1 LVTNVSAGGVLF
13 GVASALSFGIG
24 DFAGGLA
31 SRRASGL
38 AVAAFAQ
45 LVGMLLVAA
54 FVALVRPE
62 LPDAGSL
69 AIGAAAGLSG
79 AVGVAALYVA
89 MASGAMGLVASV
101 SGAGS
106 VTVPLLVGALLLR
119 QSVHPWQVLGVA
131 CAAAA
136 VLAAGGASRGAASRR
151 ALWLALLAA
160 LGFGLWYALLDR
172 AATASGPWAL
182 LTSRLSGASSLLLLA
197 ALRGGLVTLRAGW
210 RLALLSGVADVGG
223 NALYV
228 GARALMALGLAAALS
243 GIYPL
248 FTVLLAR
255 VVLRERLPRL
265 GLAGVALALVAIVLI
280 SAG

>member
-1 LVTNVSAGGVLF
+1 MTIVSPGGVLF
-13 GVASALSFGIG
+13 GLASALSFGVG

-38 AVAAFAQ
+38 AVAALGQ
-45 LVGMLLVAA
+45 LVGTVLLAA
-54 FVALVRPE
+54 YVLLARPD

-69 AIGAAAGLSG
+69 SIGAAAGLSG

-89 MASGAMGLVASV
+89 MAAGAMGLVASV
-101 SGAGS
+101 SGAGA
-106 VTVPLLVGALLLR
+106 VTVPLLVSVFLLH
-119 QSVHPWQVLGVA
+119 QSVHPLQAVGVA

-136 VLAAGGASRGAASRR
+136 ILAASGASRGSGSRR

-160 LGFGLWYALLDR
+160 LGFGFWYALLDR
-172 AATASGPWAL
+172 AAAGSGPWAL
-182 LTSRLSGASSLLLLA
+182 FTSRLSGSSLLLVVA
-197 ALRGGLVTLRAGW
+197 AIRGGLATLRTSW
-210 RLALLSGVADVGG
+210 RLAVLSGLADVGG

-228 GARALMALGLAAALS
+228 GARALLALGLAAALS

-248 FTVLLAR
+248 FTMVLAR
-255 VVLRERLPRL
+255 VLLRERLPRL
-265 GLAGVALALVAIVLI
+265 GLAGVAFALIAIVLI

>member
-1 LVTNVSAGGVLF
+1 MSNVSPGGVVF
-13 GVASALSFGIG
+13 GVTSAVSFGVG

-38 AVAAFAQ
+38 AVAALAQ
-45 LVGMLLVAA
+45 LVGMLLLAA
-54 FVALVRPE
+54 FVAVTRPQVPE
-62 LPDAGSL
+62 ADSL
-69 AIGAAAGLSG
+69 AIGVAAGLSG

-89 MASGAMGLVASV
+89 MAAGAMGLVASV

-106 VTVPLLVGALLLR
+106 VTVPLLVGAFLLH
-119 QSVHPWQVLGVA
+119 QGVHPLQVVGVA
-131 CAAAA
+131 FAAAA
-136 VLAAGGASRGAASRR
+136 VLAAGGASRGGASRR

-160 LGFGLWYALLDR
+160 LGFGLWYVLLDR

-182 LTSRLSGASSLLLLA
+182 FASRLSGATSLLALA
-197 ALRGGLVTLRAGW
+197 AVRGGLTTLRASW
-210 RLALLSGVADVGG
+210 RLALASGVADVAG
-223 NALYV
+223 NVLYV

-248 FTVLLAR
+248 FTMLLAR

>member
-1 LVTNVSAGGVLF
+1 VTFVSPGGVFF
-13 GVASALSFGIG
+13 GLASALSFGVG

-38 AVAAFAQ
+38 AVAALGQ
-45 LVGMLLVAA
+45 LVGTVLLAA
-54 FVALVRPE
+54 FVLVARPG

-89 MASGAMGLVASV
+89 MAAGAMGLVASV
-101 SGAGS
+101 SGAGA
-106 VTVPLLVGALLLR
+106 VTVPLLVSVFLLH
-119 QSVHPWQVLGVA
+119 QSVHPLQAVGVA

-136 VLAAGGASRGAASRR
+136 ILAAGGASRGDASRR

-172 AATASGPWAL
+172 AAAGSGPWAL
-182 LTSRLSGASSLLLLA
+182 FTSRLSGSSMLLVVA
-197 ALRGGLVTLRAGW
+197 AVRGGLATLRASW
-210 RLALLSGVADVGG
+210 RLAVLSGLADVGG

-228 GARALMALGLAAALS
+228 AARALLALGLAAALS

-248 FTVLLAR
+248 FTMVLAR
-255 VVLRERLPRL
+255 VILRERLPRL
-265 GLAGVALALVAIVLI
+265 GLAGVGFALIAIVLI

>member
-1 LVTNVSAGGVLF
+1 MSNVSPGGIIF
-13 GVASALSFGIG
+13 GVASALCFGVG

-45 LVGMLLVAA
+45 LVGMLLLGA
-54 FVALVRPE
+54 FVALVRPDV
-62 LPDAGSL
+62 PDVGSL
-69 AIGAAAGLSG
+69 AIGIAAGLSG
-79 AVGVAALYVA
+79 GMGVAALYVA
-89 MASGAMGLVASV
+89 MAAGAMGLVASV

-106 VTVPLLVGALLLR
+106 VTVPLLVGALLLH
-119 QSVHPWQVLGVA
+119 QSVHPLQALGVVF
-131 CAAAA
+131 AAAA
-136 VLAAGGASRGAASRR
+136 VLAAGGATHGGASRR

-172 AATASGPWAL
+172 AAVASAPWAL
-182 LTSRLSGASSLLLLA
+182 LSSRFSAAFSLLAIA
-197 ALRGGLVTLRAGW
+197 ALRGGLTTLRASW
-210 RLALLSGVADVGG
+210 RLALVSGLADVGG

-248 FTVLLAR
+248 FTMLLAR
-255 VVLRERLPRL
+255 VVLHERLPRL
-265 GLAGVALALVAIVLI
+265 GLAGVALALMAIVLI

>member
-1 LVTNVSAGGVLF
+1 VTIVSPGGVLL
-13 GVASALSFGIG
+13 GLASALSFGIG
-24 DFAGGLA
+24 AFAGGLA

-38 AVAAFAQ
+38 AVAALGQ
-45 LVGMLLVAA
+45 LVGTVLLAVFVLVA
-54 FVALVRPE
+54 RPG
-62 LPDAGSL
+62 LPDMSSL

-89 MASGAMGLVASV
+89 MAAGAMGLVASV
-101 SGAGS
+101 SGAGA
-106 VTVPLLVGALLLR
+106 VTVPLLVSVFVLH
-119 QSVHPWQVLGVA
+119 QSVHPLQAVGVA

-136 VLAAGGASRGAASRR
+136 ILAASGASRGGGSRR

-172 AATASGPWAL
+172 AAAGSGPWAL
-182 LTSRLSGASSLLLLA
+182 FTSRLSGSSMLLVIA
-197 ALRGGLVTLRAGW
+197 ALRGGLATLRASR
-210 RLALLSGVADVGG
+210 RLAVLSGLADMGG

-228 GARALMALGLAAALS
+228 GARALLALGLAAALS

-248 FTVLLAR
+248 FTMLLAR
-255 VVLRERLPRL
+255 VILRERLPRL
-265 GLAGVALALVAIVLI
+265 GLAGVGFALIAIVLI

>member
-1 LVTNVSAGGVLF
+1 VTLVSPGGLLF
-13 GVASALSFGIG
+13 GLASALSFGVG

-38 AVAAFAQ
+38 AVAALGQ
-45 LVGMLLVAA
+45 LVGTVLLAA
-54 FVALVRPE
+54 FVLVARPG
-62 LPDAGSL
+62 LPDMSSL

-89 MASGAMGLVASV
+89 MAAGAMGLVASV
-101 SGAGS
+101 SGAGA
-106 VTVPLLVGALLLR
+106 VTVPLLVGVFLLH
-119 QSVHPWQVLGVA
+119 QSVHPLQAVGVA

-136 VLAAGGASRGAASRR
+136 ILAAGGASRGDASRR

-172 AATASGPWAL
+172 AAAGSGPWAL
-182 LTSRLSGASSLLLLA
+182 FTSRLSGSSMLLVIA
-197 ALRGGLVTLRAGW
+197 AVRGGLATLRASW
-210 RLALLSGVADVGG
+210 RLAVLSGLADVGG

-228 GARALMALGLAAALS
+228 GARAHLALGLAAALS

-248 FTVLLAR
+248 FTMVLAR
-255 VVLRERLPRL
+255 VILRERLPRL
-265 GLAGVALALVAIVLI
+265 GLAGVGFALIAIVLI

>member
-1 LVTNVSAGGVLF
+1 VTIVSPGGVLL
-13 GVASALSFGIG
+13 GLASALSFGIG

-38 AVAAFAQ
+38 AVAALGQ
-45 LVGMLLVAA
+45 LVGTVLLAVFVLVA
-54 FVALVRPE
+54 RPG
-62 LPDAGSL
+62 LPDMSSL

-89 MASGAMGLVASV
+89 MAAGAMGLVASV
-101 SGAGS
+101 SGAGA
-106 VTVPLLVGALLLR
+106 VTVPLLVSVFVLH
-119 QSVHPWQVLGVA
+119 QSVHPLQAVGVA

-136 VLAAGGASRGAASRR
+136 ILAASGASRGGGSRR

-172 AATASGPWAL
+172 AAAGSGPWAL
-182 LTSRLSGASSLLLLA
+182 FTSRLSGSSMLLVVA
-197 ALRGGLVTLRAGW
+197 ALRGGLATLRASW
-210 RLALLSGVADVGG
+210 RLAVVSGLADVGG

-228 GARALMALGLAAALS
+228 GARALLALGLAAALS

-248 FTVLLAR
+248 FTMLLAR
-255 VVLRERLPRL
+255 VILRERLPRL
-265 GLAGVALALVAIVLI
+265 GLAGVGFALIAIVLI

>member
-1 LVTNVSAGGVLF
+1 MTIVSPGGVFF
-13 GVASALSFGIG
+13 GLASALSFGVG

-38 AVAAFAQ
+38 GVAALSQ
-45 LVGMLLVAA
+45 LVGTVLLAGFVLVA
-54 FVALVRPE
+54 RPD
-62 LPDAGSL
+62 LPDRASL

-89 MASGAMGLVASV
+89 MATGAMGLVASV
-101 SGAGS
+101 SGAGA
-106 VTVPLLVGALLLR
+106 VTVPLLVGLFLLR
-119 QSVHPWQVLGVA
+119 QSVHPLQVLGVA

-136 VLAAGGASRGAASRR
+136 ILAASGASRGGASRR
-151 ALWLALLAA
+151 ALRLALLAA

-172 AATASGPWAL
+172 AALGSGPWAL
-182 LTSRLSGASSLLLLA
+182 FTSRLSGSFTLLVVA
-197 ALRGGLVTLRAGW
+197 AARGGLATLRSSW
-210 RLALLSGVADVGG
+210 RLALLSGLADVGG

-228 GARALMALGLAAALS
+228 QARALMALGLAAALS

-248 FTVLLAR
+248 FTMLLAR
-255 VVLRERLPRL
+255 IILRERLPRL
-265 GLAGVALALVAIVLI
+265 GLAGVGLALVAIVLI

>member
-1 LVTNVSAGGVLF
+1 MTIVSPGGVLF
-13 GVASALSFGIG
+13 GLASALSFGIG

-38 AVAAFAQ
+38 AVAALGQ
-45 LVGMLLVAA
+45 LVGTVLLAA
-54 FVALVRPE
+54 FVLVARPG
-62 LPDAGSL
+62 LPDSGSL

-89 MASGAMGLVASV
+89 MAAGAMGLVASV
-101 SGAGS
+101 SGAGA
-106 VTVPLLVGALLLR
+106 VTVPLLVSVFLLH
-119 QSVHPWQVLGVA
+119 QSVHPLQAVGVA

-136 VLAAGGASRGAASRR
+136 ILAASGASRGGGSRR

-160 LGFGLWYALLDR
+160 VGFGLWYALLDR
-172 AATASGPWAL
+172 AAAGSGPWAL
-182 LTSRLSGASSLLLLA
+182 FTSRLSGSSMLLVVA
-197 ALRGGLVTLRAGW
+197 ALRGGLATLRASW
-210 RLALLSGVADVGG
+210 RLAVLSGLADVGG

-228 GARALMALGLAAALS
+228 GARALLALGLAAALS

-248 FTVLLAR
+248 FTMLLAR
-255 VVLRERLPRL
+255 VILRERLPRL
-265 GLAGVALALVAIVLI
+265 GLAGVGFALIAIVLI

>member
-1 LVTNVSAGGVLF
+1 MTNVSLGGVLF

-45 LVGMLLVAA
+45 LVGMVLLAALVA
-54 FVALVRPE
+54 VVRPE
-62 LPDAGSL
+62 LPDTGAV

-119 QSVHPWQVLGVA
+119 QSVHPLQVLGVA
-131 CAAAA
+131 FAAAA

-160 LGFGLWYALLDR
+160 LGFGLWYVLLDR

-182 LTSRLSGASSLLLLA
+182 LTSRLSGASSLLVLA
-197 ALRGGLVTLRAGW
+197 ALRGGLATLRASW
-210 RLALLSGVADVGG
+210 RLALVSGVADVGG

-248 FTVLLAR
+248 FTMLLAL
-255 VVLRERLPRL
+255 VILRERLPRL

>member
-1 LVTNVSAGGVLF
+1 MTIVSPGGVLF
-13 GVASALSFGIG
+13 GLASALSFGIG

-38 AVAAFAQ
+38 AVAALGQ
-45 LVGMLLVAA
+45 LVGTVLLAA
-54 FVALVRPE
+54 FVLVARPG
-62 LPDAGSL
+62 LPDSGSL

-89 MASGAMGLVASV
+89 MAAGAMGLVASV
-101 SGAGS
+101 SGAGA
-106 VTVPLLVGALLLR
+106 VTVPLLVSVFLLH
-119 QSVHPWQVLGVA
+119 QSVHPLQAVGVA

-136 VLAAGGASRGAASRR
+136 ILAAGGASRGDASRR

-172 AATASGPWAL
+172 AAAGSGPWAL
-182 LTSRLSGASSLLLLA
+182 FTSRLSGSSMLLVVA
-197 ALRGGLVTLRAGW
+197 AVRGGLATLRASW
-210 RLALLSGVADVGG
+210 RLAVLSGLADVGG

-228 GARALMALGLAAALS
+228 GARALLALGFAAALS

-248 FTVLLAR
+248 FTMVLAR
-255 VVLRERLPRL
+255 VILRERLPRL
-265 GLAGVALALVAIVLI
+265 GLAGVGFALIAIVLI

>member
-1 LVTNVSAGGVLF
+1 MTIVSPGGVLL
-13 GVASALSFGIG
+13 GLASALSFGIG

-38 AVAAFAQ
+38 AVAALGQ
-45 LVGMLLVAA
+45 LVGTVLLAVFVLVA
-54 FVALVRPE
+54 RPG
-62 LPDAGSL
+62 LPDMSSL

-89 MASGAMGLVASV
+89 MAAGAMGLVASV
-101 SGAGS
+101 SGAGA
-106 VTVPLLVGALLLR
+106 VTVPLLVSVFVLH
-119 QSVHPWQVLGVA
+119 QSVHPLQAVGVA

-136 VLAAGGASRGAASRR
+136 ILAASGASRGGGSRR

-172 AATASGPWAL
+172 AAAGSGPWAL
-182 LTSRLSGASSLLLLA
+182 FTSRLSGSSMLLVIA
-197 ALRGGLVTLRAGW
+197 ALRGGLATLRASR
-210 RLALLSGVADVGG
+210 RLAVLSGLADMGG

-228 GARALMALGLAAALS
+228 GARALLALGLAAALS

-248 FTVLLAR
+248 FTMLLAR
-255 VVLRERLPRL
+255 VILRERLPRL
-265 GLAGVALALVAIVLI
+265 GLAGVGFALIAIVLI

>member
-1 LVTNVSAGGVLF
+1 MTIVSPGGVLL
-13 GVASALSFGIG
+13 GLASALSFGIG

-38 AVAAFAQ
+38 AVAALGQ
-45 LVGMLLVAA
+45 LVGTVLLAVFVLVA
-54 FVALVRPE
+54 RPG
-62 LPDAGSL
+62 LPDMSSL

-89 MASGAMGLVASV
+89 MAAGAMGLVASV
-101 SGAGS
+101 SGAGA
-106 VTVPLLVGALLLR
+106 VTVPLLVSVFLLH
-119 QSVHPWQVLGVA
+119 QSVHPLQAVGVA

-136 VLAAGGASRGAASRR
+136 ILAASGASRGGGSRR

-172 AATASGPWAL
+172 AAAGSGPWAL
-182 LTSRLSGASSLLLLA
+182 FTSRLSGSSMLLVVA
-197 ALRGGLVTLRAGW
+197 ALRGGLATLRASW
-210 RLALLSGVADVGG
+210 RLAVVSGLADVGG

-228 GARALMALGLAAALS
+228 GARALLALGLAAALS

-248 FTVLLAR
+248 FTMLLAR
-255 VVLRERLPRL
+255 VILRERLPRL
-265 GLAGVALALVAIVLI
+265 GLAGVGFALIAIVLI

>member
-1 LVTNVSAGGVLF
+1 MTIVSPGGVLL
-13 GVASALSFGIG
+13 GLASALSFGIG

-38 AVAAFAQ
+38 AVAALGQ
-45 LVGMLLVAA
+45 LVGTVLLAASVLVA
-54 FVALVRPE
+54 RPG
-62 LPDAGSL
+62 LPDSGSL

-89 MASGAMGLVASV
+89 MAAGAMGLVASV
-101 SGAGS
+101 SGAGA
-106 VTVPLLVGALLLR
+106 VTVPLLVSVFLLH
-119 QSVHPWQVLGVA
+119 QSVHPLQAVGVA

-136 VLAAGGASRGAASRR
+136 ILAASGASRGGGSRR

-172 AATASGPWAL
+172 AAAGSGPWAL
-182 LTSRLSGASSLLLLA
+182 FTSRLSGSSMLLVIA
-197 ALRGGLVTLRAGW
+197 ALRGGLATLRASW
-210 RLALLSGVADVGG
+210 RLAVVSGLADVGG

-228 GARALMALGLAAALS
+228 GARALLALGLAAALS

-248 FTVLLAR
+248 FTMLLAR
-255 VVLRERLPRL
+255 VILRERLPRL
-265 GLAGVALALVAIVLI
+265 GLAGVGFALIAIVLI

>member
-1 LVTNVSAGGVLF
+1 MTNVSPGGVLF
-13 GVASALSFGIG
+13 GVASALSFGAG

-38 AVAAFAQ
+38 AVAALAQ
-45 LVGMLLVAA
+45 LVGLALLAG
-54 FVALVRPE
+54 FVAVVRPA

-69 AIGAAAGLSG
+69 AIGVAAGLSG
-79 AVGVAALYVA
+79 AVGVAALYIA
-89 MASGAMGLVASV
+89 MAAGAMGLVASV

-106 VTVPLLVGALLLR
+106 VTVPLLVGALLLH
-119 QSVHPWQVLGVA
+119 QSVHPLQMVGVA
-131 CAAAA
+131 FAAGAI
-136 VLAAGGASRGAASRR
+136 LAAGGASSGAASRR

-172 AATASGPWAL
+172 AAVASGPWAL
-182 LTSRLSGASSLLLLA
+182 FTSRLSGSSSLLALT
-197 ALRGGLVTLRAGW
+197 ALRGGVTMLRASW
-210 RLALLSGVADVGG
+210 RLALLSGLADVGG
-223 NALYV
+223 NALYI

-248 FTVLLAR
+248 FTMLLAR

>member
-1 LVTNVSAGGVLF
+1 VTFVSPGGVFFGLASALLF
-13 GVASALSFGIG
+13 GVG

-38 AVAAFAQ
+38 AVAALGQ
-45 LVGMLLVAA
+45 LVGTVLLAA
-54 FVALVRPE
+54 FVLVARPG
-62 LPDAGSL
+62 LPDPGSL
-69 AIGAAAGLSG
+69 VIGAAAGLSG

-89 MASGAMGLVASV
+89 MAAGAMGLVASV
-101 SGAGS
+101 SGAGA
-106 VTVPLLVGALLLR
+106 VTVPLLVSVFLLH
-119 QSVHPWQVLGVA
+119 QSVHPPQAVGVA

-136 VLAAGGASRGAASRR
+136 ILAAGGASRGDASRR

-172 AATASGPWAL
+172 AAAGSGPWAL
-182 LTSRLSGASSLLLLA
+182 FTSRLSGSSMLLVVA
-197 ALRGGLVTLRAGW
+197 AVRGGLVTLRASW
-210 RLALLSGVADVGG
+210 RLAVLSGLADVGG

-228 GARALMALGLAAALS
+228 GARALLALGLAAALS

-248 FTVLLAR
+248 FTMVLAR
-255 VVLRERLPRL
+255 VILRERLPRL
-265 GLAGVALALVAIVLI
+265 GLAGVGFALIAIVLI

>member
-1 LVTNVSAGGVLF
+1 VTIVSPGGVLL
-13 GVASALSFGIG
+13 GLASALSFGIG

-38 AVAAFAQ
+38 AVAALGQ
-45 LVGMLLVAA
+45 LVGTVLLAVFVLVA
-54 FVALVRPE
+54 RPG
-62 LPDAGSL
+62 LPDMSSL

-89 MASGAMGLVASV
+89 MAAGAMGLVASV
-101 SGAGS
+101 SGAGA
-106 VTVPLLVGALLLR
+106 VTVPLLVSVFLLH
-119 QSVHPWQVLGVA
+119 QSVHPLQAVGVA

-136 VLAAGGASRGAASRR
+136 ILAASGASRGGGSRR

-172 AATASGPWAL
+172 AAAGSGPWAL
-182 LTSRLSGASSLLLLA
+182 FTSRLSGSSMLLVVA
-197 ALRGGLVTLRAGW
+197 ALRGGLATLRASW
-210 RLALLSGVADVGG
+210 RLAVVSGLADVGG

-228 GARALMALGLAAALS
+228 GARALLALGLAAALS

-248 FTVLLAR
+248 FTMLLAR
-255 VVLRERLPRL
+255 VILRERLPRL
-265 GLAGVALALVAIVLI
+265 GLAGVGFALIAIVLI

>member
-1 LVTNVSAGGVLF
+1 MTIVSPGGVLL
-13 GVASALSFGIG
+13 GLASALSFGIG

-38 AVAAFAQ
+38 AVAALGQ
-45 LVGMLLVAA
+45 LVGTVLLAVFVLVA
-54 FVALVRPE
+54 RPG
-62 LPDAGSL
+62 LPDMSSL

-89 MASGAMGLVASV
+89 MAAGAMGLVASV
-101 SGAGS
+101 SGAGA
-106 VTVPLLVGALLLR
+106 VTVPLLVSVFLLH
-119 QSVHPWQVLGVA
+119 QSVHPLQAVGVA

-136 VLAAGGASRGAASRR
+136 ILAASGASRGGGSRR

-172 AATASGPWAL
+172 AAAGSGPWAL
-182 LTSRLSGASSLLLLA
+182 FTSRLSGSSMLLVVA
-197 ALRGGLVTLRAGW
+197 ALRGGLATLRASR
-210 RLALLSGVADVGG
+210 RLAVLSGLADMGG

-228 GARALMALGLAAALS
+228 GARALLALGLAAALS

-248 FTVLLAR
+248 FTMLLAR
-255 VVLRERLPRL
+255 VILRERLPRL
-265 GLAGVALALVAIVLI
+265 GLAGVGFALIAIVLI

>member
-1 LVTNVSAGGVLF
+1 MNNVSLGGVLF
-13 GVASALSFGIG
+13 GVTSALSFGVG

-38 AVAAFAQ
+38 AVAALAQ
-45 LVGMLLVAA
+45 LVGMLLLAA
-54 FVALVRPE
+54 FVAIVRPP
-62 LPDAGSL
+62 LPEAGSL
-69 AIGAAAGLSG
+69 AIGVAAGLSG
-79 AVGVAALYVA
+79 AMGVAALYVA
-89 MASGAMGLVASV
+89 MAAGAMGLVASV

-106 VTVPLLVGALLLR
+106 VTVPLLVGAVVLH
-119 QSVHPWQVLGVA
+119 QSVHPLQAVGVVF
-131 CAAAA
+131 AAGAI
-136 VLAAGGASRGAASRR
+136 LAAGGASRGGASRR

-160 LGFGLWYALLDR
+160 VGFGLWYALLDR

-182 LTSRLSGASSLLLLA
+182 LTSRLSGASALLVLA
-197 ALRGGLVTLRAGW
+197 ALRGGLPTLRSSW
-210 RLALLSGVADVGG
+210 RLTLLSGVADVAG

-248 FTVLLAR
+248 FTMLLAR

-265 GLAGVALALVAIVLI
+265 GLAGVALALIAIVLI

>member
-1 LVTNVSAGGVLF
+1 MTIVSPGGVLL
-13 GVASALSFGIG
+13 GLASALSFGIG

-38 AVAAFAQ
+38 AVAALGQ
-45 LVGMLLVAA
+45 LVGTVLLAVFVLVA
-54 FVALVRPE
+54 RPG
-62 LPDAGSL
+62 LPDMSSL

-89 MASGAMGLVASV
+89 MAAGAMGLVASV
-101 SGAGS
+101 SGAGA
-106 VTVPLLVGALLLR
+106 VTVPLLVSVFVLH
-119 QSVHPWQVLGVA
+119 QSVHPLQAVGVA

-136 VLAAGGASRGAASRR
+136 ILAASGASRGGGSRR

-172 AATASGPWAL
+172 AAAGSGPWAL
-182 LTSRLSGASSLLLLA
+182 FTSRLSGSSMLLVVA
-197 ALRGGLVTLRAGW
+197 ALRGGLATLRASW
-210 RLALLSGVADVGG
+210 RLAVLSGLADVGG

-228 GARALMALGLAAALS
+228 GARALLALGLAAALS

-248 FTVLLAR
+248 FTMVLAR
-255 VVLRERLPRL
+255 VILHERLPRL
-265 GLAGVALALVAIVLI
+265 GLAGVGFALIAIALI